1 MDFLKKISIRK
12 KMISSFF
19 VLVILIIISG
29 SVGVVNASK
38 LNNNSKEMYF
48 KSLKSVEYIQEI
60 KNNIDKEEASIL
72 KIVYNEDMSLEEK
85 NKISRYINE
94 ELKQKNV
101 DLFQKYEEIPFTEE
115 EKKDYEQFKKELNQ
129 YREAREELVTL
140 VNKGDVKSAKECFLS
155 KIKPV
160 REQVENKLNEISSMN
175 VKAAK
180 LSDEENDRVFQNIV
194 VVSLV
199 VTIMGIIIAIL
210 LAVVIIRDIISSLN
224 RIRGYAKRLASYDFS
239 TPINVRGTDELCMTA
254 IDLNT
259 AQSNVN
265 SLVKEIFTDAETMG
279 AMSEELS
286 ATVEEITS
294 KVITIDEA
302 AKEINRGT
310 EEFSASTQELNASI
324 EEVNSSID
332 ELASKSS
339 EGSNNSNAAKS
350 KSVEIQQYLENAIN
364 ETNFIYK
371 EREEKILNAIQEGK
385 VVSEIKVMADGI
397 AQIAEQTNL
406 LALNAAIEAARAGEQ
421 GKGFAVV
428 ADEIRKLA
436 EQSSETVLVIQNTI
450 TQVQGAFENL
460 SDNGNKLLDFMSTKV
475 KELLDSSVQISQQY
489 YDDSDYVSTMT
500 ENFAAMTEEINATT
514 TQITGAVQNIATGA
528 QDSSEHTSDILS
540 GIDEATKAMNEIA
553 KTSENQAEI
562 AQKLNELVG
571 KFKI

>member
-94 ELKQKNV
+94 ELKQKSV

-115 EKKDYEQFKKELNQ
+115 EKKDYEQFKKELSQ

-194 VVSLV
+194 VVSLM

-460 SDNGNKLLDFMSTKV
+460 SDNGNQLLDFMSTKV

>member
-12 KMISSFF
+12 KMITSFLI
-19 VLVILIIISG
+19 LVILIIISG
-29 SVGVVNASK
+29 SIGVISASK
-38 LNNNSKEMYF
+38 LNSNSKEMYF
-48 KSLKSVEYIQEI
+48 KSLKSVEFIQEI
-60 KNNIDKEEASIL
+60 KNNIDKEEACIL

-94 ELKQKNV
+94 ELKQKNS

-129 YREAREELVTL
+129 YRESREELVTL
-140 VNKGDVKSAKECFLS
+140 VKKGDVKSAKECFVS

-160 REQVENKLNEISSMN
+160 REQVETRLNEISSMN
-175 VKAAK
+175 VQAAK
-180 LSDEENDRVFQNIV
+180 LSDEENSKVFENIV

-199 VTIMGIIIAIL
+199 VTIIGIIIAIL
-210 LAVVIIRDIISSLN
+210 LAVIIIRDIISSLN
-224 RIRGYAKRLASYDFS
+224 RIRGYAKRLAGYDFS
-239 TPINVRGTDELCMTA
+239 TPIAVRGTDELCMTA

-259 AQSNVN
+259 AQANVN
-265 SLVKEIFTDAETMG
+265 NLVKEISSDAETMG

-286 ATVEEITS
+286 ATVEEITG

-310 EEFSASTQELNASI
+310 EEFSASAQELNASI
-324 EEVNSSID
+324 EEVNSSIE
-332 ELASKSS
+332 ELACRST
-339 EGSNNSNAAKS
+339 EGSNNSNTAKS
-350 KSVEIQQYLENAIN
+350 KAVEVQEYLQNAIN
-364 ETNFIYK
+364 ETHCIYE
-371 EREEKILNAIQEGK
+371 ERQEKILNAIDEGK
-385 VVSEIKVMADGI
+385 VVSEIKVMADSI
-397 AQIAEQTNL
+397 AQISEQTNL

-436 EQSSETVLVIQNTI
+436 EQSAESVLVIQNTI
-450 TQVQGAFENL
+450 TQVQSAFGNL
-460 SDNGNKLLDFMSTKV
+460 SDNGNQLLDFMNTKI
-475 KELLDSSVQISQQY
+475 KELLDSSLKVSEQY

-500 ENFAAMTEEINATT
+500 ENFASMTEEINATT
-514 TQITGAVQNIATGA
+514 NQITGAVQNIATGA
-528 QDSSEHTSDILS
+528 QESAEHTGDILN

-553 KTSENQAEI
+553 KTSENQAQI